1 MIMLKV
7 DIGKKLGNFE
17 LSAKFESGSETTA
30 IFGPSGAGKSS
41 ILSMVSGLLNPD
53 NGRIV
58 LDGNV
63 LFDKANKIDI
73 AAENRSIGMVFQDA
87 RLFPNM
93 NVRKNLTYAEWA
105 GRRRGSINFD
115 DVISLLG
122 LEGLLTRMPTKLSGG
137 ERQRVAIG
145 RALLSDPKMLLLDE
159 PLASLDVRR
168 RQRLLLFLKSV
179 RDEFKIPM
187 LFVSH
192 EPDDVKQLADQLI
205 LVEDGRVTDAGAI
218 TQIFASDRMQNLLG
232 DRDLGV
238 MLNARVT
245 RYDSAYMLAEA
256 VIDGD
261 QGMLYPVKVSVDS
274 PKIDRPVRLHLRSRD
289 IAIATQKPE
298 KTSLQ
303 NSIAV
308 IIDDI
313 QDIGVGQVKVQCDC
327 FGQILLAQITRKSC
341 VELKLQKGQSV
352 FALIKSVAL
361 A

>member
-1 MIMLKV
+1 MLNV
-7 DIGKKLGNFE
+7 DIAKILGAFQ
-17 LSAKFESGSETTA
+17 LSASFESGSETTA

-41 ILSMVSGLLNPD
+41 ILSMVAGLTNPD
-53 NGRIV
+53 SGRIE
-58 LDGNV
+58 LDGKV
-63 LFDKANKIDI
+63 LFDRKNGINI
-73 AAENRSIGMVFQDA
+73 AAENRGIGMVFQDA

-93 NVRKNLTYAEWA
+93 NVQKNLTYAEWA
-105 GRRRGSINFD
+105 GHRSGNIIFD

-122 LEGLLTRMPTKLSGG
+122 LENLLTRMPSKLSGG
-137 ERQRVAIG
+137 EKQRVAIG
-145 RALLSDPKMLLLDE
+145 RALLADPKILLLDE
-159 PLASLDVRR
+159 PLASLDVKR
-168 RQRLLLFLKSV
+168 RQRLLPFLKSV

-192 EPDDVKQLADQLI
+192 EPDDVKQLADRLI
-205 LVEDGRVTDAGAI
+205 LVEDGCVTDAGTI
-218 TQIFASDRMQNLLG
+218 SHVFAGDRMQNLLG

-238 MLNARVT
+238 ILDAIIT
-245 RYDSAYMLAEA
+245 GYDGEYMLANA

-261 QGMLYPVKVSVDS
+261 QAERYPVKISLASAKVGTS
-274 PKIDRPVRLHLRSRD
+274 VRLHLRSRD
-289 IAIATQKPE
+289 IAIATQRPE

-308 IIDDI
+308 TISDI

-327 FGQILLAQITRKSC
+327 FGQVLLAQITRKSC
-341 VELKLQKGQSV
+341 DELKLQKGQPV

>member
-1 MIMLKV
+1 MLKV
-7 DIGKKLGNFE
+7 DVAKTLGKFQ
-17 LSAKFESGSETTA
+17 LSASFECGSETTA

-41 ILSMVSGLLNPD
+41 ILSMVAGLASPDSGL
-53 NGRIV
+53 IE
-58 LDGNV
+58 LDDKV
-63 LFDKANKIDI
+63 LFDKGNEIDI
-73 AAENRSIGMVFQDA
+73 AAENRGIGMVFQDA

-93 NVRKNLTYAEWA
+93 NVQKNLTYAEWA
-105 GRRRGSINFD
+105 GKRRGNINFD
-115 DVISLLG
+115 DVVLLLG
-122 LEGLLTRMPTKLSGG
+122 LEKLLLRMPSKLSGG

-159 PLASLDVRR
+159 PLASLDVKR
-168 RQRLLLFLKSV
+168 RQRLLPFLKSV

-192 EPDDVKQLADQLI
+192 EPDDVKQLADRLI
-205 LVEDGRVTDAGAI
+205 LVEDGCVTDAGPI
-218 TQIFASDRMQNLLG
+218 SQVFAGARMQNLLG

-238 MLNARVT
+238 ILNAKIT
-245 RYDSAYMLAEA
+245 RYDSQYMLADA
-256 VIDGD
+256 IIDGD
-261 QGMLYPVKVSVDS
+261 QAMQYPVKISSDVT
-274 PKIDRPVRLHLRSRD
+274 KIDKSIRLHLRSRD

-308 IIDDI
+308 TIDDI
-313 QDIGVGQVKVQCDC
+313 QDIGLGQVKVQCDC
-327 FGQILLAQITRKSC
+327 FGQVLLAQITRKSC
-341 VELKLQKGQSV
+341 DELKLKKGQSV